1 MDRLFQTAY
10 PQFKSNPTDHEL
22 TELYTPTVDE
32 KALATKH
39 AKTSLV
45 NRLGLLIHL
54 KVFQRLGYF
63 VQLTQ
68 VPDSIKQCIATAC
81 RARRLPTTTDFAQYD
96 RSGTQRRHLDILRKY
111 CRVRSVDDAGRRWLD
126 SIAERTAQTK
136 NNEADIINVM
146 LEELVR
152 ERYEL
157 PGFTVLQRMARS
169 ARRRTDETYYKQIIS
184 PLTKTTRRL
193 IDDLFITVSGSYQS
207 PWQTLKREPRKP
219 TNREVRSYLQHVQ
232 RLQSLVDQLPAV
244 SLPIA
249 KLKYFR
255 GVAYAND
262 AAEMAKV
269 TPARRYAL
277 AIIFVR
283 AQFSKTLDDTGDLF
297 VRLTNNVEKKA
308 QQRLHEYQLEQAKR
322 VDALIAQ
329 FKSVLV
335 AYKDGEGNGF
345 ERLTAIENSLPE
357 DVNPLIDECDEYL
370 AYAGNNY
377 LPFML
382 KPYYSSRSLLMNAL
396 DILPLR
402 STSADTLTER
412 LIVVMKALRNQR
424 SELVELKSLGL
435 SAANDLN
442 WLSEKWRRLILHKS
456 GNTVTHIYRKY
467 FEVAVMQYIKQE
479 LTSGDLAI
487 KNSARYDDYREQFVD
502 QETYDAGIEQYG
514 IEAGISTDAATFCQ
528 ELKNTLIEVSTT
540 VDRNFPVNTHA
551 SLQQG
556 RLVLRRS
563 ERSPLTMAIQRLDE
577 SLTQRLTNVNIVDVL
592 TDTEGWLDLHHQFG
606 PLSGSDGRIED
617 PRMRFITTL
626 FCYGCNLG
634 PSQTSR
640 AVKGLSRKQVA
651 WLNLKQVTED
661 RLDKSIVS
669 VINAYNQFE
678 LPRYWGTGKHAAAD
692 GTKWNLYEQNLI
704 SEYHIRY
711 GGYGGIG
718 YYLVSDKY
726 IALFSH
732 FIPCGVYEAN
742 YILDGLM
749 ANESDIQPDRVSG
762 DTQAQNYPV
771 FALSYLLGIQLMPRI
786 RNIHDLTFFRADK
799 ATRYDHIDG
808 LFGEAINWAL
818 IEKHFPDML
827 RVALSIKLGKLTP
840 STILRRLGTASRK
853 NKLYFAFRELGK
865 VIRTI
870 FLLRYIHDV
879 EMRKTIHAATNKNE
893 EFNGFA
899 KWAFFGEE
907 GIIAENIQH
916 EQRKIVKY
924 NQLVSNLIIL
934 YNVEQMTSV
943 IKSLKEEG
951 IEINPELLAGLSPY
965 RTAHINRFGDYTV
978 NLDRKV
984 PPPNFSA
991 RIL

>member
-10 PQFKSNPTDHEL
+10 PQLKSCPTDHEL
-22 TELYTPTVDE
+22 HELYTPTTDD
-32 KALATKH
+32 KALAVRY
-39 AKTSLV
+39 AKSSV
-45 NRLGLLIHL
+45 INRLGLLLNL
-54 KVFQRLGYF
+54 KLFQRLGYF
-63 VQLTQ
+63 VQLAQ
-68 VPDSIKQCIATAC
+68 VPDRIKQHVAMAC
-81 RARRLPTTTDFAQYD
+81 NVRRLPASSDWAQYD
-96 RSGTQRRHLDILRKY
+96 RSGTQRRHLDIVRAY
-111 CRVRSVDDAGRRWLD
+111 CGVRVLDETGRTWLEG
-126 SIAERTAQTK
+126 IAERTAQIK

-157 PGFTVLQRMARS
+157 PGFTVLQRLARS
-169 ARRRTDETYYKQIIS
+169 ARRRTDEVYYRQIIAPS
-184 PLTKTTRRL
+184 TLATRRL
-193 IDDLFITVSGSYQS
+193 IDDLFITPAGNYQS

-232 RLQSLVDQLPAV
+232 RLQSLVEQLPAV
-244 SLPIA
+244 ELPIA

-255 GVAYAND
+255 EVACAHD
-262 AAEMAKV
+262 AAEMAKL
-269 TPARRYAL
+269 TSTRRYAL

-283 AQFSKTLDDTGDLF
+283 AQFSKTLDDTADLF
-297 VRLTNNVEKKA
+297 IRLINNIAKHA
-308 QQRLHEYQLEQAKR
+308 QQRLHVYQLEQTKR
-322 VDALIAQ
+322 VDVLIAQ
-329 FKSVLV
+329 FKSLLI
-335 AYKDGEGNGF
+335 AYKDHRGSESA
-345 ERLTAIENSLPE
+345 LLDAIKRHLP
-357 DVNPLIDECDEYL
+357 DNVNPLIDECDEHL

-382 KPYYSSRSLLMNAL
+382 KPYQSSRSLLMNAL
-396 DILPLR
+396 HILPLQ

-412 LIVVMKALRNQR
+412 LIVSLKSLRHQR
-424 SELVELKSLGL
+424 SEFIDLKSIGL
-435 SAANDLN
+435 SAAADLQ
-442 WLSEKWRRLILHKS
+442 WLSDKWRRLVLHKAD
-456 GNTVTHIYRKY
+456 NAITHVHRKY
-467 FEVAVMQYIKQE
+467 FEIAVMQYIKQE

-487 KNSARYDDYREQFVD
+487 RNSARYDDYREQFVD
-502 QETYDAGIEQYG
+502 QDTFDAGIEQYG
-514 IEAGISTDAATFCQ
+514 TEAGIATDASAFCAQ
-528 ELKNTLIEVSTT
+528 LKQSLSEVAQR
-540 VDRNFPVNTHA
+540 VDQSFPANTHA
-551 SLQQG
+551 SLHQG
-556 RLVLRRS
+556 RLVLHRHS
-563 ERSPLTMAIQRLDE
+563 RSPLSLAMQRLDE
-577 SLTQRLTNVNIVDVL
+577 SLTQRLTPVNIVDVL
-592 TDTEGWLDLHHQFG
+592 TDTERWLNLHQQFG
-606 PLSGSDGRIED
+606 PLSGSEGRIDD

-678 LPRYWGTGKHAAAD
+678 LPRYWGSGKQAAAD

-749 ANESDIQPDRVSG
+749 ANASDIQPDTVSG

-771 FALSYLLGIQLMPRI
+771 FALSHLLGIQLMPRI
-786 RNIHDLTFFRADK
+786 RNIQDLTFFRPDK
-799 ATRYDHIDG
+799 TTTYEHIDA
-808 LFGEAINWAL
+808 LFGESINWSL

-870 FLLRYIHDV
+870 FLLGYIHDV

-924 NQLVSNLIIL
+924 NQLVSNLVIL
-934 YNVEQMTSV
+934 YNVEQMTTV
-943 IKSLKEEG
+943 IKALQDEG
-951 IEINPELLAGLSPY
+951 MSISPELLAGLSPY

-984 PPPNFSA
+984 PPPNFA
-991 RIL
+991 ATIL

>member
-10 PQFKSNPTDHEL
+10 PQLRSQLTEYEL
-22 TELYTPTVDE
+22 QELYTPTDSE
-32 KALATKH
+32 LALATRT
-39 AKTSLV
+39 AKSSAL

-63 VQLTQ
+63 VPLAQ
-68 VPDSIKQCIATAC
+68 VPPVIQHHLAKVCGLK
-81 RARRLPTTTDFAQYD
+81 RLPAASALAQYD
-96 RSGTQRRHLDILRKY
+96 RSGTQRRHLDIIRRH
-111 CRVRSVDDAGRRWLD
+111 CGVRVLDDAGRVWLEG
-126 SIAERTAQTK
+126 IAERTAQIK
-136 NNEADIINVM
+136 NNEADIINVL

-157 PGFTVLQRMARS
+157 PGFTTLQRMART
-169 ARRRTDETYYKQIIS
+169 ARRRTDESYYRQIIAL
-184 PLTKTTRRL
+184 LTPATRRL
-193 IDDLFITVSGSYQS
+193 LDDLFITRSGNYQS

-219 TNREVRSYLQHVQ
+219 THREVRSYLQHVR
-232 RLQSLVDQLPAV
+232 RLQSLVEQLPAV

-249 KLKYFR
+249 KLQYFR
-255 GVAYAND
+255 EVAYAND
-262 AAEMAKV
+262 AAEMAKL
-269 TPARRYAL
+269 TPTRRYAL

-283 AQFSKTLDDTGDLF
+283 AQFSKTLDDAGDLF
-297 VRLTNNVEKKA
+297 VRLVGNLTKHA
-308 QQRLHEYQLEQAKR
+308 QQRLHDYQLQQTER
-322 VDALIAQ
+322 IDWLITQ

-335 AYKDGEGNGF
+335 AYHEAGEGPL
-345 ERLTAIENSLPE
+345 RLAALQSQLPE
-357 DVNPLIDECDEYL
+357 DVKPLIEACDEHL
-370 AYAGNNY
+370 SYAGNNY
-377 LPFML
+377 LPFLL
-382 KPYYSSRSLLMNAL
+382 KPYQFTRSLLLNAL
-396 DILPLR
+396 QLLPLR
-402 STSADTLTER
+402 STSADTLSER
-412 LIVVMKALRNQR
+412 LIKA
-424 SELVELKSLGL
+424 VKSLQHQRIETVALKMLEL
-435 SAANDLN
+435 SAATDLHWLND
-442 WLSEKWRRLILHKS
+442 KWRRLILQKT
-456 GNTVTHIYRKY
+456 GNTVTHVHRKY
-467 FEVAVMQYIKQE
+467 FEIAALQHIRRE

-487 KNSARYDDYREQFVD
+487 DNSARYDDYREQFVD
-502 QETYDAGIEQYG
+502 QATFDAGIAQYG
-514 IEAGISTDAATFCQ
+514 DEAGIATDAKQFCADLLQQLHAVATA
-528 ELKNTLIEVSTT
+528 
-540 VDRNFPVNTHA
+540 VDQSFPANSHA
-551 SLQQG
+551 SIQHG
-556 RLVLRRS
+556 RLVLRRNA
-563 ERSPLTMAIQRLDE
+563 RTGVPFAVQQLDQT
-577 SLTQRLTNVNIVDVL
+577 LTQRLAPVNIVDVL
-592 TDTEGWLDLHHQFG
+592 TDAEGWLDLHQKFG
-606 PLSGSDGRIED
+606 PLSGSEGRIGD

-678 LPRYWGTGKHAAAD
+678 LPRFWGSGKHAAAD

-749 ANESDIQPDRVSG
+749 ANESEIQPDTVSG

-771 FALSYLLGIQLMPRI
+771 FALSHLLGIQLMPRI
-786 RNIHDLTFFRADK
+786 RNIADLVLFRADK
-799 ATRYDHIDG
+799 DSRYDHIDA
-808 LFGEAINWAL
+808 LFGETIKWDL
-818 IEKHFPDML
+818 IETHFPDML
-827 RVALSIKLGKLTP
+827 RVALSIKLGRLTP

-865 VIRTI
+865 VIRTM

-879 EMRKTIHAATNKNE
+879 ELRKTIHAATNKNE

-899 KWAFFGEE
+899 KWAFFGEQ
-907 GIIAENIQH
+907 GVIAENLRH
-916 EQRKIVKY
+916 EQRKVVKY
-924 NQLVSNLIIL
+924 NQLVSNLVIL
-934 YNVEQMTSV
+934 YNVDQMTKV
-943 IKSLKEEG
+943 IRDLKQEG
-951 IEINPELLAGLSPY
+951 VVITPELLAGLSPF

-978 NLDRKV
+978 NLDRRV
-984 PPPNFSA
+984 PPPDFGA
-991 RIL
+991 KLL